1 MEIEAILESINK
13 ELGKAITYETE
24 STLDQYLIHHKL
36 LNLVSTIEDLIEE
49 GTLDKRYQT
58 ILNHVKDIAHSI
70 KPATNLDCY
79 G

>member
-1 MEIEAILESINK
+1 MGLEDILESINK
-13 ELGKAITYETE
+13 ELDKAITYENE

-49 GTLDKRYQT
+49 GTLDKQYQS
-58 ILNHVKDIAHSI
+58 ILNHVKEIAYTI
-70 KPATNLDCY
+70 KPTTDLDCY

>member
-1 MEIEAILESINK
+1 MGIDDIIESINK
-13 ELGKAITYETE
+13 ELDKALTYENE

-36 LNLVSTIEDLIEE
+36 LSLVSTIENLIEE

-58 ILNHVKDIAHSI
+58 ILDHVKDIAHSI

>member
-1 MEIEAILESINK
+1 MGIEDIIESINK
-13 ELGKAITYETE
+13 ELDRAITYENE

-36 LNLVSTIEDLIEE
+36 LSLVSTIENLIEE

-58 ILNHVKDIAHSI
+58 ILNHVKEIAYTI
-70 KPATNLDCY
+70 KPTTNLDCY

>member
-1 MEIEAILESINK
+1 MGIEDIIESINK
-13 ELGKAITYETE
+13 ELAKAITYENE

-36 LNLVSTIEDLIEE
+36 LSLVSTIENLIEE

-58 ILNHVKDIAHSI
+58 ILDHVKDIAHSI

>member
-1 MEIEAILESINK
+1 MEIEAIIDSINE
-13 ELGKAITYETE
+13 ELDKALTYETE

-36 LNLVSTIEDLIEE
+36 LNLVSTIENLIEE
-49 GTLDKRYQT
+49 GTLDKRYQS
-58 ILNHVKDIAHSI
+58 ILNHVKEIAYTI